1 MESSNLQRRYID
13 FTSTLFRE
21 GFLDSQYTQLQQLQ
35 DESNPDFV
43 TEVVTLFFQDS
54 EKLQDELSRTLDQE
68 VVDFKKVAA
77 HVHQLKGSSAS
88 IGAQRVKNVCMAFRI
103 SCEEMNREGSA
114 CDLSKYMIL
123 VLVATEF
130 TVGLA
135 LLQVPQMSAASAAGV
150 FPGEEQAGDS
160 VPAGAADRGRRWIHP
175 NNVVAVLAKPGVVDR
190 ARRRKSW
197 RSCLVEASSV
207 ALPRNQLPGEVMRRL
222 SVEGR

>member
-21 GFLDSQYTQLQQLQ
+21 GFLDSQYTQLQQWK

-88 IGAQRVKNVCMAFRI
+88 IGAQRVKNVCVAFRI
-103 SCEEMNREGSA
+103 CCEEMNREG
-114 CDLSKYMIL
+114 CLRCLQQVRQEYFLVKSKL
-123 VLVATEF
+123 ETLF
-130 TVGLA
+130 
-135 LLQVPQMSAASAAGV
+135 LLEQQIVAAGGSI
-150 FPGEEQAGDS
+150 PIM
-160 VPAGAADRGRRWIHP
+160 W
-175 NNVVAVLAKPGVVDR
+175 
-190 ARRRKSW
+190 
-197 RSCLVEASSV
+197 
-207 ALPRNQLPGEVMRRL
+207 
-222 SVEGR
+222 

>member
-103 SCEEMNREGSA
+103 CCEEMNREG
-114 CDLSKYMIL
+114 CLRCLQQVRQEYFLVKSKL
-123 VLVATEF
+123 ETLF
-130 TVGLA
+130 
-135 LLQVPQMSAASAAGV
+135 LLEQQIVAAGGSI
-150 FPGEEQAGDS
+150 PIM
-160 VPAGAADRGRRWIHP
+160 W
-175 NNVVAVLAKPGVVDR
+175 
-190 ARRRKSW
+190 
-197 RSCLVEASSV
+197 
-207 ALPRNQLPGEVMRRL
+207 
-222 SVEGR
+222 

>member
-1 MESSNLQRRYID
+1 MESSNLQRRYIE

-103 SCEEMNREGSA
+103 SCEEMNREG
-114 CDLSKYMIL
+114 CLRCLQQVRQEYLLVKSKL
-123 VLVATEF
+123 ETLF
-130 TVGLA
+130 
-135 LLQVPQMSAASAAGV
+135 LLEQQIVAAGGSI
-150 FPGEEQAGDS
+150 PIM
-160 VPAGAADRGRRWIHP
+160 W
-175 NNVVAVLAKPGVVDR
+175 
-190 ARRRKSW
+190 
-197 RSCLVEASSV
+197 
-207 ALPRNQLPGEVMRRL
+207 
-222 SVEGR
+222 

>member
-88 IGAQRVKNVCMAFRI
+88 ILTKPPLIYHGSVACRSLCKRDNNNNQHENVCMAFRI
-103 SCEEMNREGSA
+103 CCEEMNREG
-114 CDLSKYMIL
+114 CLRCLQQVRQEYFLVKSKL
-123 VLVATEF
+123 ETLF
-130 TVGLA
+130 
-135 LLQVPQMSAASAAGV
+135 LLEQQIVAAGGSI
-150 FPGEEQAGDS
+150 PIM
-160 VPAGAADRGRRWIHP
+160 W
-175 NNVVAVLAKPGVVDR
+175 
-190 ARRRKSW
+190 
-197 RSCLVEASSV
+197 
-207 ALPRNQLPGEVMRRL
+207 
-222 SVEGR
+222 

>member
-103 SCEEMNREGSA
+103 CCEEMNREGSA

-123 VLVATEF
+123 VLGRHRVHRRTRL
-130 TVGLA
+130 V
-135 LLQVPQMSAASAAGV
+135 
-150 FPGEEQAGDS
+150 
-160 VPAGAADRGRRWIHP
+160 AGASDVCSKCGRSI
-175 NNVVAVLAKPGVVDR
+175 
-190 ARRRKSW
+190 SW
-197 RSCLVEASSV
+197 
-207 ALPRNQLPGEVMRRL
+207 
-222 SVEGR
+222 

>member
-13 FTSTLFRE
+13 FTTTLFRE

-103 SCEEMNREGSA
+103 CCEEMKREG
-114 CDLSKYMIL
+114 CLRCLQQVRQEYFLVKSKL
-123 VLVATEF
+123 ETLF
-130 TVGLA
+130 
-135 LLQVPQMSAASAAGV
+135 LLEQQIVAAGGSI
-150 FPGEEQAGDS
+150 PIM
-160 VPAGAADRGRRWIHP
+160 W
-175 NNVVAVLAKPGVVDR
+175 
-190 ARRRKSW
+190 
-197 RSCLVEASSV
+197 
-207 ALPRNQLPGEVMRRL
+207 
-222 SVEGR
+222 